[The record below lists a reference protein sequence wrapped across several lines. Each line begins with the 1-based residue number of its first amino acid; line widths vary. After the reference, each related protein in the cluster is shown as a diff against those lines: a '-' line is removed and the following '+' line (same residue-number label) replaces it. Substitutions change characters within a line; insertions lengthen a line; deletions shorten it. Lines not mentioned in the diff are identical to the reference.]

1 MEVDVFHRP
10 AVGGILRE
18 NFVEARLHI
27 DDFKNPEVIERTTK
41 LQDELAGA
49 RATPYYLAI
58 DPATRTIKARF
69 PGPDAP
75 PVGDGS
81 KFAEFLKKA
90 LN

>member
-18 NFVEARLHI
+18 KFVEARLHI
-27 DDFKNPEVIERTTK
+27 DDFAHPEVIERTTK

-49 RATPYYLAI
+49 RATPYYLVV
-58 DPATRTIKARF
+58 DPATRKVRARF

-81 KFAEFLKKA
+81 KFAEFLQKA
-90 LN
+90 LH